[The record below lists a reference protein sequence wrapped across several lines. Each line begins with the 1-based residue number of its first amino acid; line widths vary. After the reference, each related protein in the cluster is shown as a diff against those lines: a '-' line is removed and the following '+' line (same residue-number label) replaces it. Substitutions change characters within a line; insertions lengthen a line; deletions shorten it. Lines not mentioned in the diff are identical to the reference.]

1 MIDESQWRDNSPR
14 HNVDPDISQLNEERI
29 AQLKRGEE
37 NIQRKKAE
45 KEKVMDDIMAR

>member
-14 HNVDPDISQLNEERI
+14 HNIDPETSQHNEERI
-29 AQLKRGEE
+29 EQLKRGEE
-37 NIQRKKAE
+37 NIQHKKAE